1 MLVLVLVLVL
11 CVVFCGARS
20 IRIGVGRWSSGG
32 NRMRPCWD
40 VLEVRG
46 WGVVGDEG
54 GRDGGRAEGR
64 AGGCVGV
71 VVVSETVESEVEGV
85 EAVESVEEEVGS
97 DSDSDSDSDSEDREG
112 RGVWEDDERGRW
124 VVRRGDDVS
133 RSSSSFHHSI

>member
-1 MLVLVLVLVL
+1 MLVLVL
-11 CVVFCGARS
+11 CVVFVGARS

-54 GRDGGRAEGR
+54 GRDGGRA
-64 AGGCVGV
+64 GGCDGV

-85 EAVESVEEEVGS
+85 EAVESVEEEDGS
-97 DSDSDSDSDSEDREG
+97 DSDSDSDDREG
-112 RGVWEDDERGRW
+112 RAV
-124 VVRRGDDVS
+124 
-133 RSSSSFHHSI
+133 

>member
-1 MLVLVLVLVL
+1 MLVLVLVL
-11 CVVFCGARS
+11 CVVFFGARS

-54 GRDGGRAEGR
+54 GRDGGRDGGRAGGR
-64 AGGCVGV
+64 AGGCDGV

-85 EAVESVEEEVGS
+85 EAVESVEEEDG
-97 DSDSDSDSDSEDREG
+97 SDSDSEDREG
-112 RGVWEDDERGRW
+112 RRGV
-124 VVRRGDDVS
+124 
-133 RSSSSFHHSI
+133 

>member
-1 MLVLVLVLVL
+1 MLVLVLVL

-54 GRDGGRAEGR
+54 GRAGGR
-64 AGGCVGV
+64 AGGCDGV

-85 EAVESVEEEVGS
+85 EAVESVEEEDGS
-97 DSDSDSDSDSEDREG
+97 DSDSDLEDREG
-112 RGVWEDDERGRW
+112 RGV
-124 VVRRGDDVS
+124 
-133 RSSSSFHHSI
+133 